1 MPQTK
6 IECLENP
13 LWQREMAS
21 AVTDPAE
28 LLSLLELPR
37 DLLAGAIA
45 ASAAFRLRVP
55 RAFIAR
61 MARGDPDDPLLRQVL
76 PLAQECQR
84 ATGFSDDP
92 VGDRNAVVSPGLLHK
107 YHGRVLIVATAAC
120 GIHCRYCF
128 RRHFPYNDNNPL
140 GDDWRKAL
148 DYIAA
153 DSSIRE
159 VILSGGDPL
168 SLSDSRLAMMV
179 EDLQML
185 PHCRRIRLHTRQPIV
200 IPSRITHGLIQ
211 ILTQGALQTVM
222 VVHINHANELNDS
235 VYHAMEQ
242 LRQAGIPLFNQAVLL
257 KGVNDS
263 ADSLITL
270 SEALSTAGITPYY
283 LHQLDKVA
291 GAAHF
296 SVSQERALAIYSEM
310 RQRLPGYLLPRLVT
324 EQAGAAS
331 KLTLT

>member
-13 LWQREMAS
+13 LWQRQMAC

-37 DLLAGAIA
+37 DLLPGAIA
-45 ASAAFRLRVP
+45 ASAAFKLRVP

-76 PLAQECQR
+76 PLARECQP
-84 ATGFSDDP
+84 AVGFSDDP
-92 VGDRNAVVSPGLLHK
+92 VGDRNAIVSPGLLHK
-107 YHGRVLIVATAAC
+107 YHGRLLIVATAAC
-120 GIHCRYCF
+120 SIHCRYCF
-128 RRHFPYNDNNPL
+128 RRHFPYSDNNLL
-140 GDDWRKAL
+140 GDDWQKAL

-168 SLSDSRLAMMV
+168 SLSDGRLAMMI

-185 PHCRRIRLHTRQPIV
+185 PHCRRIRIHTRLPIV
-200 IPSRITHGLIQ
+200 IPSRITRGLIQ
-211 ILTQGALQTVM
+211 ILTQGAVQTVM

-235 VYHAMEQ
+235 VYHAMQQ

-263 ADSLITL
+263 TNCQITL
-270 SEALSTAGITPYY
+270 SEALFAAGITPYY

-291 GAAHF
+291 GATHF
-296 SVSQERALAIYSEM
+296 AVSKQRALAIYSET
-310 RQRLPGYLLPRLVT
+310 RQHLPGYLLPRLVS

-331 KLTLT
+331 KLPLS